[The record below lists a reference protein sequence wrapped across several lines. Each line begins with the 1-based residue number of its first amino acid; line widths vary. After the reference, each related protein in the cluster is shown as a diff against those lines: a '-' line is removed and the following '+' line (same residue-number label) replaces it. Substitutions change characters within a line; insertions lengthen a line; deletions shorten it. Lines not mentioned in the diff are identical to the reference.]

1 MIIVRLTSGLG
12 NQMYQYSFYE
22 LMKERY
28 GEDLVRA
35 DVTWFNANNDH
46 HGYELERIFSNVKDS
61 EFSIT
66 YSNFF
71 QMFNATGIIPNYH
84 GKLFEKF
91 RRYPNRIIREFT
103 QGKRKPYILDQLS
116 GDICNLD
123 KVDDKGNI
131 YNEFYEKVMNL
142 DTSKE
147 WYIQGFFIEQNYY
160 LNRLDKVK
168 KCLVFPEINKA
179 SAKEFEKQILECNSV
194 SLHVRRGD
202 YLSDLYKDM
211 FISLG
216 RDYYEKAV
224 NFIREKVDN
233 PMFFIFSDDKDFV
246 EKEFNWLPEKVIVTG
261 NDGNDSYID
270 MQLMSLCKH
279 NIIANSTFSQWGSLL
294 NKNEEHYTIYPKAY
308 LKDQDNELKK
318 IPGWIM
324 I

>member
-12 NQMYQYSFYE
+12 NQMYQYCFYE
-22 LMKERY
+22 LMRERY

-46 HGYELERIFSNVKDS
+46 HGYELEKIFGSVEGS
-61 EFSIT
+61 EFHID
-66 YSNFF
+66 YAKYWD
-71 QMFNATGIIPNYH
+71 MFKATGIIPNYH

-103 QGKRKPYILDQLS
+103 GKNRKPYMLDQLT
-116 GDICNLD
+116 
-123 KVDDKGNI
+123 GNI
-131 YNEFYEKVMNL
+131 SNADTVDENGVVHNDFYDKVMNL
-142 DTSKE
+142 DTTKD
-147 WYIQGFFIEQNYY
+147 WYIIGFFIEQKFYSR
-160 LNRLDKVK
+160 RLDSIRK
-168 KCLVFPEINKA
+168 KLVFGKIKKE
-179 SAKEFEKQILECNSV
+179 SAKEFANKIINTNSV

-211 FISLG
+211 FVSLG

-224 NFIREKVDN
+224 NYIKEKVDK
-233 PMFFIFSDDKDFV
+233 PVFYIFSDDKNFV
-246 EKEFNWLPEKVIVTG
+246 EKEFEWLSDKVIVTG
-261 NDGNDSYID
+261 NDGDDSFLD

-294 NKNEEHYTIYPKAY
+294 NKNEEHITIYPKGY
-308 LKDQDNELKK
+308 LKDQDNEVKEIK
-318 IPGWIM
+318 GWKM